1 MNRTEIRKSLEEK
14 SQVAFARSGGKGGQN
29 VNKVN
34 TKVHITISP
43 DEISGLTDAEKSRL
57 KLKLKSNINSDGKI
71 FLDVD
76 DERFQGE
83 NRRIALERLENKIS
97 SVVQIP
103 KKRVKTKPTRAS
115 KERRL
120 KIKKIKSERKKMRQA
135 RSFE

>member
-34 TKVHITISP
+34 TKVHITISS
-43 DEISGLTDAEKSRL
+43 DEISGLTDTEKSRL
-57 KLKLKSNINSDGKI
+57 KQKLKSNINSDGKI

-83 NRRIALERLENKIS
+83 NRRIALERLENKIAAS
-97 SVVQIP
+97 VQIP
-103 KKRVKTKPTRAS
+103 KKRIKTKPTRAS

-120 KIKKIKSERKKMRQA
+120 HLKKIKSERKKMRQS